1 MDAMAQEE
9 SLLYSIPIAV
19 LNYVFRTRLS
29 EFYWKVSLL
38 IRETHMIKKIRE
50 N

>member
-19 LNYVFRTRLS
+19 LNLCFQNHELS
-29 EFYWKVSLL
+29 EFLLFRL

>member
-9 SLLYSIPIAV
+9 FALLDSIAV
-19 LNYVFRTRLS
+19 LNYVFRTRFLN
-29 EFYWKVSLL
+29 FYWKVSLL